1 MKATEADLAANP
13 MDEDMLQQ
21 ELESLR
27 QRIPEFD
34 SVQTPVC
41 VEGVFECDPV
51 IKKIERS
58 RYLVCALCA
67 LRVHLAFELTA
78 ELYVDPV

>member
-1 MKATEADLAANP
+1 VQAAEADLAANS
-13 MDEDMLQQ
+13 MDESQLQQ

-34 SVQTPVC
+34 AVQTPVS
-41 VEGVFECDPV
+41 VDGVFERNPV

-58 RYLVCALCA
+58 RYYSRLKCGC
-67 LRVHLAFELTA
+67 
-78 ELYVDPV
+78 